1 MVGRGLNILLVLF
14 NITFAVM
21 GLYFIFKGGV
31 VTPQST
37 ALEYKDR
44 GFGLGDDE
52 GVSNGT
58 FPPPIQLGPRAV
70 GWLEHEIDE
79 WIASRPRARLVPV
92 VTPGPKGNFDGAH

>member
-21 GLYFIFKGGV
+21 ALYFIFKGGV

-44 GFGLGDDE
+44 GFALGD
-52 GVSNGT
+52 ST
-58 FPPPIQLGPRAV
+58 KA
-70 GWLEHEIDE
+70 
-79 WIASRPRARLVPV
+79 
-92 VTPGPKGNFDGAH
+92 

>member
-21 GLYFIFKGGV
+21 ALYFIFKGGV

-44 GFGLGDDE
+44 GFALGDLRRREQRHLSAAD
-52 GVSNGT
+52 
-58 FPPPIQLGPRAV
+58 PARA
-70 GWLEHEIDE
+70 
-79 WIASRPRARLVPV
+79 ARGRL
-92 VTPGPKGNFDGAH
+92 A